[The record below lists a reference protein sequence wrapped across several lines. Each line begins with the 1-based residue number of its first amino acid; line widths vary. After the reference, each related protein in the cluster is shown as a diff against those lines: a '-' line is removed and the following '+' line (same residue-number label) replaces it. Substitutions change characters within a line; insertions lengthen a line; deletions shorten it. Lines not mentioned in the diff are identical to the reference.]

1 MAKVTW
7 DMISKYVEQALSTWG
22 QIERADLVEYAEND
36 YASDDII
43 DALDAVGS
51 RVFRT
56 QEDVRKFLTD
66 QGYIS

>member
-1 MAKVTW
+1 
-7 DMISKYVEQALSTWG
+7 MISKYVQQAIDTWG
-22 QIERADLVEYAEND
+22 QIERADLVEYAQND
-36 YASDDII
+36 YASEDVL

-56 QEDVRKFLTD
+56 QEDVKKFLTD